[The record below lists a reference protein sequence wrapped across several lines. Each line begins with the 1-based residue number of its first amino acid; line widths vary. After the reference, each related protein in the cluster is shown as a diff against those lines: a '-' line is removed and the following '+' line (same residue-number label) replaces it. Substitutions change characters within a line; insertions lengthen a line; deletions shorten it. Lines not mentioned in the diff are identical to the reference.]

1 MYLGK
6 SFRFTFQD
14 NLLFFVYQECPCLST
29 YVDNSLGK
37 KVLAQDEKN
46 QIGFTYL
53 KVHNTIV

>member
-37 KVLAQDEKN
+37 KVLAQDEKKSN
-46 QIGFTYL
+46 WFYL
-53 KVHNTIV
+53 LKST